1 MTENPKPIRRTPVLA
16 TPPHPMTALRQRRK
30 LRRRWFLLA
39 ELLSIVVLT
48 ASVIA
53 GISERFSAESLTPL
67 FRVLPIAAALVA
79 GILPIVYFSKPTRAL
94 R

>member
-1 MTENPKPIRRTPVLA
+1 
-16 TPPHPMTALRQRRK
+16 MTALRQRRK

-39 ELLSIVVLT
+39 ELVSIAVFI

-79 GILPIVYFSKPTRAL
+79 GILPIVYFSNPSRGL

>member
-1 MTENPKPIRRTPVLA
+1 
-16 TPPHPMTALRQRRK
+16 MTALRQRRK

-39 ELLSIVVLT
+39 ELLSIAVLV

-53 GISERFSAESLTPL
+53 GISERFSAEALTPL

-79 GILPIVYFSKPTRAL
+79 GLLPIVYFSKPTRGL